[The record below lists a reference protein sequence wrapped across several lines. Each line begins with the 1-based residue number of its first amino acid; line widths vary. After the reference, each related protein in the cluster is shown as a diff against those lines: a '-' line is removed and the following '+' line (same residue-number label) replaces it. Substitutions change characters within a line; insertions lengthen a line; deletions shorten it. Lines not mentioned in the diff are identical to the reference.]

1 LSQGRDTLAG
11 AFQPSGSA
19 GFADKSFIGGAQMQF
34 PWQIVQSMQDFFQL
48 NFLFSGLEVSSTTMI
63 AARIVVFILSLVSL
77 SWFGYRIVI
86 KLLECV
92 QEFLKSTAP
101 IPKSFFIF
109 LFLAVPLS
117 SDSIGAKWIGYIL
130 LVFGLIGAIIAAA
143 LLLVV
148 WKYGVDH
155 ALKLINFV
163 RRPATNPPTSDR
175 PQAEHFSRV

>member
-1 LSQGRDTLAG
+1 
-11 AFQPSGSA
+11 
-19 GFADKSFIGGAQMQF
+19 MQF
-34 PWQIVQSMQDFFQL
+34 PWQLVQSMQDFFQL

-63 AARIVVFILSLVSL
+63 AARIVVFILSLISL

-130 LVFGLIGAIIAAA
+130 LVLGLIGAILAGA

-163 RRPATNPPTSDR
+163 RRPATNGSNSERP